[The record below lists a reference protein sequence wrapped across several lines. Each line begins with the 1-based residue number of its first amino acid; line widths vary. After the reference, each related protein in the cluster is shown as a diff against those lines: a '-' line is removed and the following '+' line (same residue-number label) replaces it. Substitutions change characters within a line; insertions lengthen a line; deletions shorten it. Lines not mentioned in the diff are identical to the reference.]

1 MLLPAGITSEVS
13 IRYKDEAKLLDAA
26 EDVDRVYMEKVLPG
40 KMKYNLDAIRN
51 FSLRTELGTMFRTVA
66 VVLDRGE

>member
-1 MLLPAGITSEVS
+1 
-13 IRYKDEAKLLDAA
+13 
-26 EDVDRVYMEKVLPG
+26 MEKVLPG

>member
-1 MLLPAGITSEVS
+1 M
-13 IRYKDEAKLLDAA
+13 
-26 EDVDRVYMEKVLPG
+26 YMEKVLPG

-66 VVLDRGE
+66 AVLDRGE